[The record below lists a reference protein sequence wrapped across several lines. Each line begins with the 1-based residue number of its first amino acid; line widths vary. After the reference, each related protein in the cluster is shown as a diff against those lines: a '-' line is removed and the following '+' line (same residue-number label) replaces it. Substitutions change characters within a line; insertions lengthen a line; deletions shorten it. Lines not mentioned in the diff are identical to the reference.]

1 MRHAAVRSA
10 VTVFAL
16 TAAGCAQPPVQD
28 SARDAPLSLAAAE
41 LAFAAQSVLENM
53 RSAFMDHFAAD
64 GVFVRDSWVNANAY
78 LAERPPPPIVLDWKP
93 VYTETAASGEMGLS
107 TGPWK
112 LTSTDNTDAA
122 PSFGQF
128 VSIWKRA
135 PGKPWKVAVDLGISH
150 PGPALWDA
158 PLAAIVA
165 PSTGTAAQGI
175 AEAEQRFARD
185 ALADGLRS
193 AYARSASPR
202 MRLYREGEMPAAGMD
217 RALASATM
225 TDEKT
230 AWIVQRSETARSN
243 DFGYARGSYASAAA
257 PGKPLGHF
265 LRVWRLE
272 AGAWRIALDVTNP
285 ARSP

>member
-10 VTVFAL
+10 VTAL
-16 TAAGCAQPPVQD
+16 ALAAAGCAEPPVQD

-64 GVFVRDSWVNANAY
+64 GVFIRDGWVNANAY
-78 LAERPPPPIVLDWKP
+78 LAERPAPPIVLDWKP

-112 LTSTDNTDAA
+112 LTSREKPDAA
-122 PSFGQF
+122 AAFGQF
-128 VSIWKRA
+128 VSIWKRET
-135 PGKPWKVAVDLGISH
+135 GKPWKVAVDLGISH
-150 PGPALWDA
+150 AGPALWDA
-158 PLAAIVA
+158 PLEARVA
-165 PSTGTAAQGI
+165 PGVGMAAQGI

-185 ALADGLRS
+185 ARADGLRS
-193 AYARSASPR
+193 AYARNGSPR
-202 MRLYREGEMPAAGMD
+202 MRFYRDGESPAAGLD
-217 RALASATM
+217 RALAAAAM
-225 TDEKT
+225 TDEKI
-230 AWIVQRSETARSN
+230 AWTVQRSESARSN

-257 PGKPLGHF
+257 PDKPLGHF

-272 AGAWRIALDVTNP
+272 AGVWRIALDVTNP
-285 ARSP
+285 ARS